1 MRIAFA
7 LSCAGLIACLG
18 TASAWADGASC
29 SDIKR
34 ALVSANMD
42 LMRIERG
49 PLPVAPVQ
57 AALVIGQMS
66 ALTQLTQLACDEE
79 DARQIAKVV
88 GVRLRGLQAMLPIG
102 SAPAESAQAPETSAE
117 TAESAETPPTPP
129 PAPPS
134 EARRQI
140 TRKPASAVGCHRVYY
155 TRDGHRYWRCQR

>member
-7 LSCAGLIACLG
+7 LSCAGLIACFGIAPAL
-18 TASAWADGASC
+18 ADGANC

-42 LMRIERG
+42 FMRIERG
-49 PLPVAPVQ
+49 ALPVAPAQ

-66 ALTQLTQLACDEE
+66 ALTQLTKLACEEE

-88 GVRLRGLQAMLPIG
+88 GVRLRALQELLPIG
-102 SAPAESAQAPETSAE
+102 SAPAEVAEAPET
-117 TAESAETPPTPP
+117 PPAPP

-134 EARRQI
+134 EARRQAA
-140 TRKPASAVGCHRVYY
+140 RKPTSAVGCHRIYY

>member
-7 LSCAGLIACLG
+7 LSCAGLIACFG
-18 TASAWADGASC
+18 IAPAWADGASC

-42 LMRIERG
+42 LMRVERG

-66 ALTQLTQLACDEE
+66 ALTQLTRLACEEE

-88 GVRLRGLQAMLPIG
+88 GVRLRALQALLPIG
-102 SAPAESAQAPETSAE
+102 SAPVE
-117 TAESAETPPTPP
+117 TAEVPETPPTPP

-134 EARRQI
+134 EARRET

>member
-18 TASAWADGASC
+18 MAPARADGLSC
-29 SDIKR
+29 NDIKR

-42 LMRIERG
+42 FMRIERG
-49 PLPVAPVQ
+49 PLPVVPVQ

-66 ALTQLTQLACDEE
+66 ALTQLTKLACDEA

-88 GVRLRGLQAMLPIG
+88 GVRLQALQAMLPIG
-102 SAPAESAQAPETSAE
+102 PAPVETAQAPDASEAPAT
-117 TAESAETPPTPP
+117 PTPP

-134 EARRQI
+134 EARRQAP
-140 TRKPASAVGCHRVYY
+140 RKAASSGGCHRVYY

>member
-7 LSCAGLIACLG
+7 LSCAGLIACFGIGPAL
-18 TASAWADGASC
+18 ADGASC

-42 LMRIERG
+42 FMRIERG
-49 PLPVAPVQ
+49 PLPVAPAQ

-66 ALTQLTQLACDEE
+66 ALTQLTKLACEEE

-88 GVRLRGLQAMLPIG
+88 GVRLRALQELLPIG
-102 SAPAESAQAPETSAE
+102 SAPVAVAEAS
-117 TAESAETPPTPP
+117 ETPPAPP

-134 EARRQI
+134 EARRQ
-140 TRKPASAVGCHRVYY
+140 TARKPASAVGCHRIYY

>member
-1 MRIAFA
+1 MRITFA
-7 LSCAGLIACLG
+7 LSCAGLITCLG
-18 TASAWADGASC
+18 IAPAWADGASC

-42 LMRIERG
+42 FMRIERG

-66 ALTQLTQLACDEE
+66 ALTQLTRLACEEE

-88 GVRLRGLQAMLPIG
+88 GIRLHALQAMLPIG
-102 SAPAESAQAPETSAE
+102 SAPIETAEAPETPP
-117 TAESAETPPTPP
+117 TAATPPTPP

-134 EARRQI
+134 EDRRQT